1 MVNPCVFLWRRISL
15 VKSVLGLG
23 DGVVKITE
31 SDSEKVPKT
40 FGRIT
45 DESLVNCFVD
55 WQCIMS

>member
-15 VKSVLGLG
+15 VKSVLG

-45 DESLVNCFVD
+45 DESLMNCFFD